1 MRTDVRLKVDMAVRV
16 RDFLRANPFTSANGR
31 AVTAAFEERLARV
44 LDLIARIDQGEIT
57 RRSAVRHKREL
68 RQQLR
73 TVALRHL
80 ARVATAA
87 AREKPELATQFR
99 MPFRATEHEFRAAA
113 GNIAL
118 LTVANRELLDR
129 YGLDVVIPDELNR
142 GLEQLD
148 RLMIEVNDGRMVHTG
163 ARMELLTLS
172 SELLGTVRQFDGM
185 MLYRYRDEPGL
196 RGNWASARNV
206 AWARHTPKPESPAA

>member
-16 RDFLRANPFTSANGR
+16 RDFLRANPFASANGQ

-44 LDLIARIDQGEIT
+44 LELIARIDQGELT
-57 RRSAVRHKREL
+57 RRSAVRHKRDL

-87 AREKPELATQFR
+87 AREKPELAVQFR
-99 MPFRATEHEFRAAA
+99 MPSRATEQEFRAAA

-118 LTVANRELLDR
+118 LTTSNRELLDR
-129 YGLDVVIPDELNR
+129 YGLDASIPDELNG

-148 RLMIEVNDGRMVHTG
+148 RLMVEVNDGRMAHTG
-163 ARMELLTLS
+163 ARMELLSLS
-172 SELLGTVRQFDGM
+172 SELLGTVRQLDGM
-185 MLYRYRDEPGL
+185 MLFRYREEPGL
-196 RGNWASARNV
+196 QGSWASARNV
-206 AWARHTPKPESPAA
+206 AWARHSPKPETPAA

>member
-31 AVTAAFEERLARV
+31 AVAAVFEERLARV
-44 LDLIARIDQGEIT
+44 LDLIARIDQGEVS
-57 RRSAVRHKREL
+57 RRSAGRHKRDVRHK
-68 RQQLR
+68 LR

-80 ARVATAA
+80 ARVAMAA

-99 MPFRATEHEFRAAA
+99 MPARPTEQEFRAAA
-113 GNIAL
+113 ANIVA

-129 YGLDVVIPDELNR
+129 YGLDAAVPDELTL
-142 GLEQLD
+142 GLAQFD
-148 RLMIEVNDGRMVHTG
+148 QLMIDVNEGRMAHTG
-163 ARMELLTLS
+163 ARMELLDLS
-172 SELLGTVRQFDGM
+172 SDLLAMARQFDGM

-196 RGNWASARNV
+196 RGSWASARNV
-206 AWARHTPKPESPAA
+206 AWARHTPRPERPAA